1 VSRTQSEAMPSESLL
16 AGSTVADS
24 VLAGPPPVVQGALV
38 EVDDLTW
45 RPFGRREPVL
55 AGVSLRIE
63 AGSRVLLAG
72 PSGSGKS
79 TLLRALAGVLTTT
92 ETGDLAG
99 SVLIDGS
106 PSTGSSVGL
115 MMQDP
120 ADALVA
126 GRVGRDVAFG
136 PESFGM
142 PRDQIWS
149 RVRSAL
155 ASVGFP
161 YDEDHPTSALSGGET
176 QRLALAGVLALTP
189 RLVLL
194 DEPTSMLDPASA
206 AVVREAITSAVRA
219 SGATL
224 VMVEHQLSDWVDE
237 VDRLVVLDPAGR
249 VSADGP
255 VETTLASSADWL
267 AAQGVWMPGAEDPRP
282 LDVDSALCAPTQPSG
297 RGGTRGTGGIA
308 GAGGSQGTGGPERAS
323 EPRGQGGQRGPS
335 RGVLVSTDSVSVT
348 RRARASVMSANRPVM
363 AVEALRDV
371 CAEVRGGEC
380 VAVIGP
386 SGAGKSTLTALLA
399 GVDVPT
405 QGGVRARQEL
415 LDGMGSSRP
424 EAIHSWTSRALAAR
438 FGWVPQ
444 QAEQAVVGRTVR
456 DDVLSTSRRLGLDDE
471 VAQSRVD
478 GLLEVLGLSALSGA
492 DPHYLSGGEQR
503 RLALAGAIAHGP
515 SVLVLDEPSVGQDRL
530 TWSAVAGVVVAARDA
545 GVGVVLATHDPLL
558 IALADRRITLLAGRI
573 VDPGVEPRPP
583 SAPGE
588 SSTLTAPD
596 ERSTLTAPDERSPMT
611 APDERSTLA
620 ASGGLSAM
628 VGPDEGCMMT
638 VPAGRFAGLAGRS
651 GPLSLLLA
659 SIVLVFGAPFISDL
673 RTALIAFGVE
683 IALAP
688 MVLGVG
694 RLPWRRLLPGL
705 FAVASVGF
713 SNWLLSPGREVST
726 GALAA
731 LRVAFFVLPG
741 VLLASRIDP
750 SAMGDHLGQLL
761 RLPAR
766 PVVAAVA
773 ALYRFEGLGEHWDQ
787 LARIRRVRGL
797 GPGRSP
803 LGRGRSV
810 AALTFG
816 LLIETLRQAGR
827 MAVAMEAR
835 GFSAAVR
842 STAVTS
848 AAGTSATVTIAPRRT
863 WAEPALWRTSD
874 SLMLVL
880 GLVVAGIPVL
890 VPRL

>member
-1 VSRTQSEAMPSESLL
+1 MPAERTMPAE
-16 AGSTVADS
+16 G
-24 VLAGPPPVVQGALV
+24 VLAGAPPVAQGALV
-38 EVDDLTW
+38 EVRDLIW

-55 AGVSLRIE
+55 AGISLRIE

-92 ETGDLAG
+92 ETGDLTG
-99 SVLIDGS
+99 SVLIDGAL
-106 PSTGSSVGL
+106 STGSSVGL
-115 MMQDP
+115 LMQDP
-120 ADALVA
+120 GDALVA

-142 PRDQIWS
+142 PRGQIWS

-161 YDEDHPTSALSGGET
+161 YDENHATDALSGGET

-194 DEPTSMLDPASA
+194 DEPTSMLDPSSA
-206 AVVREAITSAVRA
+206 AVVREAITSAVCA

-237 VDRLVVLDPAGR
+237 VDRLVVLDPTGQ

-255 VETTLASSADWL
+255 VTTTLARFADSL
-267 AAQGVWMPGAEDPRP
+267 AAQGVWVPGTAAPCR
-282 LDVDSALCAPTQPSG
+282 LDVARALCAPILPGSSAFTGSPASPG
-297 RGGTRGTGGIA
+297 ARTFPGG
-308 GAGGSQGTGGPERAS
+308 EM
-323 EPRGQGGQRGPS
+323 
-335 RGVLVSTDSVSVT
+335 LVSAESVSVT
-348 RRARASVMSANRPVM
+348 RRPRASVMSANRPAR
-363 AVEALRDV
+363 AVQALQDV
-371 CAEVRGGEC
+371 CAEVSAGEV

-399 GVDVPT
+399 GVDAPT
-405 QGGVRARQEL
+405 QGRVRGRDGL
-415 LDGMGSSRP
+415 LAGMGASVP
-424 EAIHSWTSRALAAR
+424 EAIHRWTSPTLAAR

-444 QAEQAVVGRTVR
+444 QAEQAVVARTVR
-456 DDVLSTSRRLGLDDE
+456 DDVLSTSRRLGLDDD
-471 VAQSRVD
+471 VAQARVD

-515 SVLVLDEPSVGQDRL
+515 SVLILDEPSVGQDRL
-530 TWSAVAGVVVAARDA
+530 TWAAVAGVVVAARDA

-558 IALADRRITLLAGRI
+558 IALADRRITLRAGRI
-573 VDPGVEPRPP
+573 VDPGFEPRLPTPP
-583 SAPGE
+583 
-588 SSTLTAPD
+588 D
-596 ERSTLTAPDERSPMT
+596 
-611 APDERSTLA
+611 
-620 ASGGLSAM
+620 GLST
-628 VGPDEGCMMT
+628 MT
-638 VPAGRFAGLAGRS
+638 PPEVRFAGLAGRS

-659 SIVLVFGAPFISDL
+659 SIVLVLGAPFIADL
-673 RTALIAFGVE
+673 RTALISVGVE

-705 FAVASVGF
+705 FAVVSVCF

-726 GALAA
+726 GALAG

-750 SAMGDHLGQLL
+750 SALGDHLGQRL

-773 ALYRFEGLGEHWDQ
+773 ALHRFEGLGEHWDQ
-787 LARIRRVRGL
+787 LARVRRVRGL

-835 GFSAAVR
+835 GFSAAVATAADT
-842 STAVTS
+842 STRVT
-848 AAGTSATVTIAPRRT
+848 ATRVTAAPRRT
-863 WAEPALWRTSD
+863 WAELALWRPSD
-874 SLMLVL
+874 SLMLAL
-880 GLVVAGIPVL
+880 GLVVAGIPML
-890 VPRL
+890 VSRL